1 MRNNLPFGDFA
12 MTKTAST
19 FAAKRPA
26 ASPVDPRLTTF
37 DYGTAAEL
45 FPTRSRK
52 VLRHPVGYKR
62 FARAA
67 DAIRFAI
74 EDLSPAHLLGA
85 CLEVDEERF
94 DGEGIRQLYDSV
106 RYPLARRAMQT

>member
-1 MRNNLPFGDFA
+1 
-12 MTKTAST
+12 MTNSASASAAKHPTAS
-19 FAAKRPA
+19 RP
-26 ASPVDPRLTTF
+26 DDRRLTTF

-52 VLRHPVGYKR
+52 AVRQPVGYKR

-74 EDLSPAHLLGA
+74 EDLPPALLLGA
-85 CLEVDEERF
+85 YLEVDEERF
-94 DGEGIRQLYDSV
+94 GGDDIRRLYESP
-106 RYPLARRAMQT
+106 RYPLARRAVQR